1 MVRKSTRQQS
11 EYDVYFIVLEKYSL
25 FWDVTHRILVVTDVS
40 VQPIGPIFKG
50 RAIHCSSTLE
60 DGTDRFYRNVGNY
73 QSTLRNIP

>member
-11 EYDVYFIVLEKYSL
+11 EYDVYFIVLERSSL

-40 VQPIGPIFKG
+40 VEPIGPIFKG
-50 RAIHCSSTLE
+50 RAAVGCSTL
-60 DGTDRFYRNVGNY
+60 D